1 MKDNPI
7 LQSNLSLESDVP
19 LYYQLVTL
27 IKRNIS
33 VGILKEGDMLPTEL
47 ELCNAF
53 NISRTTVRQA
63 IGELDAAGLVVRRR
77 GKGTFL
83 SKPKMKRNLNN
94 IYSFSTEMR
103 ELGLDPSSKFIGF
116 EKIKPKEDLIK
127 AFNLKGENQLVFK
140 IMRIRL
146 ANDEPLLL
154 ETTYIPEYIYPNM
167 TEEMLKGKSLYTTIK
182 NNAGFEP
189 HTAEE
194 SYESVI
200 LNEKMAKMLD
210 CKPNSS
216 GMFVERKTWTSSG
229 ELYELTQSFMRGDR
243 SKFVVTL
250 VKDGVSFKRDI
261 DDLENNR

>member
-7 LQSNLSLESDVP
+7 LKSNLSMNSDVP
-19 LYYQLVTL
+19 LYYQLITL

-33 VGILKEGDMLPTEL
+33 VGLLKEGDMLPSEL
-47 ELCNAF
+47 ELCNTF

-63 IGELDAAGLVVRRR
+63 IGELESEGFVVRRR

-83 SKPKMKRNLNN
+83 CKPKMKRNLNN

-103 ELGLDPSSKFIGF
+103 QLGLDPSSKFIGF
-116 EKIKPKEDLIK
+116 DKIKPKEDLIK
-127 AFNLKGENQLVFK
+127 AFNLKDESQLVFK

-146 ANDEPLLL
+146 ADNEPLLL
-154 ETTYIPEYIYPNM
+154 ETTYIPEYIYPNL
-167 TEEMLKGKSLYTTIK
+167 TEAVLKEKSLYTIIK

-200 LNEKMAKMLD
+200 LNDKMAKMLG
-210 CKPNSS
+210 CKSNSS
-216 GMFVERKTWTSSG
+216 GMFVQRKTWTSTG

-261 DDLENNR
+261 DDLENKR